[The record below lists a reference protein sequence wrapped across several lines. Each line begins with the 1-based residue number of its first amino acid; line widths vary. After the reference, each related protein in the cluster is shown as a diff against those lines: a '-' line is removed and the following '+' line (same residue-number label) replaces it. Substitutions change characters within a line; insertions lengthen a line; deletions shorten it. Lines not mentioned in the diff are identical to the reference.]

1 MFARNTKLL
10 FLALLN
16 ATAYHYAYVAF
27 LHEVFGYADFR
38 YEQTSAAYLV
48 WTYLATA
55 LPIIAVR
62 KSQSPSSI
70 GATLIYVFNYVPIQ
84 LTLTFMAAD
93 KNAALTVT
101 QAILMLSM
109 IVLFRSSSGRSLPDQ
124 KAINYNT
131 LTQFNRFTAPIYLLT
146 ALGLLLVYSEYHSVM
161 RIVSFEDVYDLRSQA
176 SGITVWTITDY
187 LAMWISAVFGP
198 FYIARALFLGRKID
212 WLVGI
217 LCFLTIYL
225 AFGSKGALM
234 ITLFMLLLKY
244 LQKDQS
250 EFSMRLLFS
259 VSMFVLLATL
269 IIPYEGVW
277 GWINS
282 IFLMRVLGSSGW
294 TAAVYY
300 EYFSSHAFT
309 FYTHI
314 GPVNALIGGYP
325 YEENSLGQEIAKHY
339 FSNEANFNSGFW
351 ASDGFAAM
359 GTAGIPVVTV
369 LLGVFMRLLD
379 RLAFHF
385 PAQFINFWLLG
396 FWMVLM
402 NAPFTTALLSGGGL
416 FIAMFLW
423 LARPARHKKISRRG
437 IDGGSNNF
445 NNAEQMV

>member
-27 LHEVFGYADFR
+27 LHEIFGYADFR
-38 YEQTSAAYLV
+38 YEQTSGSYLV
-48 WTYLATA
+48 WTYLVTS

-84 LTLTFMAAD
+84 LTLTFMAAN
-93 KNAALTVT
+93 KNAPLAFT

-109 IVLFRSSSGRSLPDQ
+109 IVLFRSSSGRPLPDQ
-124 KAINYNT
+124 KTINYKA
-131 LTQFNRFTAPIYLLT
+131 LTQLNRFTVPIYLLT

-161 RIVSFEDVYDLRSQA
+161 RVASFEDVYDLRTQA
-176 SGITVWTITDY
+176 SGIAVWAITDY
-187 LAMWISAVFGP
+187 LAVWISAVFGP
-198 FYIARALFLGRKID
+198 FYIARALFLGRRID
-212 WLVGI
+212 WVVGI

-234 ITLFMLLLKY
+234 TTLFMLFLKY
-244 LQKDQS
+244 LQKYHG
-250 EFSMRLLFS
+250 EFSIRLLLA
-259 VSMFVLLATL
+259 VSTFVLFAALF
-269 IIPYEGVW
+269 IPHEGVW

-282 IFLMRVLGSSGW
+282 IFLLRVFGSSGW

-314 GPVNALIGGYP
+314 GPVNALLGGYP
-325 YEENSLGQEIAKHY
+325 YGENSLGQEIAKHY
-339 FSNEANFNSGFW
+339 FSNEANFNAGFW

-369 LLGVFMRLLD
+369 LLGLFMRLLD

-416 FIAMFLW
+416 FIAMLLW
-423 LARPARHKKISRRG
+423 LARPARHPKVSRRG
-437 IDGGSNNF
+437 VDSGGNNF